1 MLPRSKPDL
10 PAEDR
15 TPVAPDRVIFWI
27 ALCLLGL
34 GAVSVFSASAH
45 LAGQSYDRPLFYF
58 QKQVLFFLCGF
69 SVLIGASRIP
79 YTFWQRTY
87 RIWILV
93 GLVVLIAVLFMPP
106 VRGARRW
113 MFLGPLRLQ
122 AAEVFRFA
130 TVVFIAAMIAKRR
143 RGDIGFK
150 KQTLPF
156 VVLLAIGSILI
167 MLEPDLGATLLLAGT
182 VFALLFFGGVSIK
195 HLAGMMAPA
204 ALACAILVFAFG
216 YKQDRF
222 ANYLDAV
229 RDPLAAGY
237 QVKQGIVHMG
247 VGGLTGTGL
256 GEGMAK
262 FFYVPDAHTDFIFAS
277 VGEELGFIT
286 TILILSAYALLLLRG
301 LRIARRAPDKFS
313 SLLVAGFTASL
324 GVQIAINLGVVLA
337 LLPPTG
343 IPLPLLS
350 YGGSSVLFTTGA
362 LAVILNV
369 SRHVR
374 D

>member
-10 PAEDR
+10 PGDDSL
-15 TPVAPDRVIFWI
+15 PVAPDRLIFWI

-45 LAGQSYDRPLFYF
+45 LAGQNYDRPLFYF
-58 QKQVLFFLCGF
+58 QKQVLFFLFGF
-69 SVLIGASRIP
+69 AVLVGVSRIP
-79 YTFWQRTY
+79 YTFWQKTY

-93 GLVVLIAVLFMPP
+93 GVAVLVAVLFMPS
-106 VRGARRW
+106 VRGAKRW
-113 MFLGPLRLQ
+113 LFVGPLRLQ

-130 TVVFIAAMIAKRR
+130 TVVFMAAMIAKRR
-143 RGDIGFK
+143 RGDVGFK
-150 KQTLPF
+150 KQVLPF
-156 VVLLAIGSILI
+156 VVLLGLGSILI

-182 VFALLFFGGVSIK
+182 VLALLFFGGASLK
-195 HLAGMMAPA
+195 HLAGLLAPA
-204 ALACAILVFAFG
+204 ALACVVLVFVFG

-222 ANYLDAV
+222 ANYLEGV
-229 RDPLAAGY
+229 RDPLAASY
-237 QVKQGIVHMG
+237 QVKQGIIHMG
-247 VGGLTGTGL
+247 AGGVTGTGL
-256 GEGMAK
+256 GEGLAK

-277 VGEELGFIT
+277 VGEELGFVT
-286 TILILSAYALLLLRG
+286 TFLILSAYALLLLRG

-313 SLLVAGFTASL
+313 SLLVAGLTASL
-324 GVQIAINLGVVLA
+324 AVQIAINLGVVLA

-374 D
+374 E

>member
-1 MLPRSKPDL
+1 
-10 PAEDR
+10 
-15 TPVAPDRVIFWI
+15 
-27 ALCLLGL
+27 
-34 GAVSVFSASAH
+34 
-45 LAGQSYDRPLFYF
+45 
-58 QKQVLFFLCGF
+58 
-69 SVLIGASRIP
+69 
-79 YTFWQRTY
+79 
-87 RIWILV
+87 
-93 GLVVLIAVLFMPP
+93 
-106 VRGARRW
+106 
-113 MFLGPLRLQ
+113 
-122 AAEVFRFA
+122 
-130 TVVFIAAMIAKRR
+130 
-143 RGDIGFK
+143 
-150 KQTLPF
+150 
-156 VVLLAIGSILI
+156 
-167 MLEPDLGATLLLAGT
+167 LGATLLLAGT